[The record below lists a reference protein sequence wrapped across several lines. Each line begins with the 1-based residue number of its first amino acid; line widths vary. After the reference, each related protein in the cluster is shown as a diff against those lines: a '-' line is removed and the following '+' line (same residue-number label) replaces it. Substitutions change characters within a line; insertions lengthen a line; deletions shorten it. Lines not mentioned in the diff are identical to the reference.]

1 MWQWV
6 LYEVVCELLESED
19 CYLHLYHPYNVLRMW
34 LCSKWPVNVY
44 DTIYRPLCY
53 WVFGCWWFGWLEWM
67 LGCLNWFASC
77 WLMVVMGWKCCIGEW
92 LYICSVMNCHW
103 FWLFSNFLSRFLLDC
118 YCRYRPL
125 VSGFAGWLKL
135 IVIKNPCK
143 TGVLWICWNNLWA
156 RYWRLSGKCVIFGF
170 FAADTATKQPKWL
183 IRKCRSTA
191 L

>member
-1 MWQWV
+1 MCV
-6 LYEVVCELLESED
+6 SRFTGRFVISCLAFSGFVIGMDFGLFEL
-19 CYLHLYHPYNVLRMW
+19 
-34 LCSKWPVNVY
+34 
-44 DTIYRPLCY
+44 I
-53 WVFGCWWFGWLEWM
+53 
-67 LGCLNWFASC
+67 C
-77 WLMVVMGWKCCIGEW
+77 WLLIDSVWWCLMVMVRKHWFIAWSFIGF
-92 LYICSVMNCHW
+92 VMNCHW

-143 TGVLWICWNNLWA
+143 TWVLWICWNYLWG
-156 RYWRLSGKCVIFGF
+156 RCWRLVGKCVIFGF

-183 IRKCRSTA
+183 FCKCRSTA